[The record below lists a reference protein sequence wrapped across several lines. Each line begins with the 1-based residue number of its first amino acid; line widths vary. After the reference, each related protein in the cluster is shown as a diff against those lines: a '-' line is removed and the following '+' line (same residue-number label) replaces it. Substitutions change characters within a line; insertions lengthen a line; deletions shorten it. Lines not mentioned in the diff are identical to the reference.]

1 MTDTDRTKQQSDEAA
16 ANGAPL
22 TGTALITEYVRTL
35 PDKPGV
41 YRMIGDKGGVLYV
54 GKAKS
59 LKSRVT
65 NYTTLAGQSNRIARM
80 ICETSAME
88 FVVTETETESLLL
101 EANLI
106 KSLKPRY
113 NVLLRDDK
121 SFANILLATDHEVPQ
136 ILKHRGARKR
146 PGHYF
151 GPFASATAVN
161 STLNTLQ
168 KAFLLRSCSDSVY
181 HARTRPCLLYQI
193 KRCAA
198 PCVGKISNRGYRR
211 LVSEAERFLNG
222 ESRSVQEG
230 LADQMEQASAAMDFE
245 KAASLRDRIR
255 ALTFVQESQGIN
267 SNAVGDADVFGAYTD
282 GGETC
287 IQVFFFRSGS
297 NLGGH
302 AFFPKNTKDLPSA
315 YILSAF
321 IAQFYDK
328 HEPPKTILLSE
339 AIDDIE
345 LLNDALSIR
354 AEKRVQIAVPKRGD
368 RRSLT
373 QNAVNN
379 AKEALG
385 RHLANTKS
393 QRSLLRGLA
402 EKLGMSTTP
411 KRIEVYDNSHTSGT
425 NAVGAMIVADEEGFR
440 KPAYRKFNIKS
451 DKLTDGD
458 DYGMMREVLTRR
470 FSRLLTEADAT
481 QPDWPSVVILDGGL
495 GQLSIAQE
503 VFTELGLT
511 IGTDTDN
518 GDIMVLS
525 IAKGRRENEH
535 GERRADRTA
544 AATGEQFFMPGRPPF
559 MLPPRDPVLYYMQRL
574 RDEAHRY
581 AIGSHRARRAKAAVA
596 SPLDEIAGIGAR
608 RKKMLLHHFG
618 SAKAV
623 ARANKSD
630 LSSVDGIS
638 HSLAEKIYNHFHT
651 DG

>member
-1 MTDTDRTKQQSDEAA
+1 MTDTDRMSQKPNKTSAGDDPA
-16 ANGAPL
+16 
-22 TGTALITEYVRTL
+22 TGTALISEYVRTL
-35 PDKPGV
+35 PEKPGV
-41 YRMIGDKGGVLYV
+41 YRMIGAEGSVLYV

-59 LKSRVT
+59 LKSRVA
-65 NYTTLAGQSNRIARM
+65 NYTTLVGQSNRIARM
-80 ICETSAME
+80 ICETAAME

-136 ILKHRGARKR
+136 ILKHRGAKKR

-151 GPFASATAVN
+151 GPFASASAVN

-198 PCVGKISNRGYRR
+198 PCVGKVSQRGYRR
-211 LVSEAERFLNG
+211 LVGEAERFLKG
-222 ESRSVQEG
+222 ESRSVQTS
-230 LADQMEQASAAMDFE
+230 LAKQMEQAAETMDFE

-255 ALTFVQESQGIN
+255 ALTFVQESQGVH
-267 SNAVGDADVFGAYTD
+267 SDAVVDADVFGSYTD

-302 AFFPKNTKDLPSA
+302 AFFPKNAKDLAPA
-315 YILSAF
+315 HILSAF

-328 HEPPKTILLSE
+328 HEPPKAILLSE
-339 AIDDIE
+339 PVEDIE
-345 LLNDALSIR
+345 LLSDALSVR
-354 AEKRVQIAVPKRGD
+354 ADRRVDIAIPKRGG
-368 RRSLT
+368 RHNLT
-373 QNAVNN
+373 QNAVTN

-385 RHLANTKS
+385 RHLANSQS
-393 QRSLLRGLA
+393 QRSLLRALT
-402 EKLGMSTTP
+402 EKLGMTAPP
-411 KRIEVYDNSHTSGT
+411 KRIEVYDNSHISGT

-440 KPAYRKFNIKS
+440 KSAYRKFNIKDAS
-451 DKLTDGD
+451 LTDGD

-470 FSRLLTEADAT
+470 FSRLLTENATDA
-481 QPDWPSVVILDGGL
+481 PEWPSIVLLDGGL
-495 GQLSIAQE
+495 GQLSVAQE
-503 VFTELGLT
+503 VMSELGLS

-518 GDIMVLS
+518 GDIVLLS
-525 IAKGRRENEH
+525 VAKGRREDEQ
-535 GERRADRTA
+535 GTRRADRTA
-544 AATGEQFFMPGRPPF
+544 AATGEQFFVPGRPPF

-581 AIGSHRARRAKAAVA
+581 AIGSHRARRAKAAIA

-638 HSLAEKIYNHFHT
+638 KNLAETIYNHFHT